1 MVAKLLAPC
10 KVLVASSTDKGYQ
23 KPLDE
28 AAAYFAALPCA
39 AEGRPYDVYRVKGW
53 VRGGTWYTYTNSLI
67 VNKSVII
74 PSYAKGYDKEAQQVY
89 AAALP
94 DHKIEMVPSDSP
106 IVAGGSIHCTT
117 KEIPRQ
123 PADKSAAL

>member
-1 MVAKLLAPC
+1 M
-10 KVLVASSTDKGYQ
+10 
-23 KPLDE
+23 
-28 AAAYFAALPCA
+28 
-39 AEGRPYDVYRVKGW
+39 
-53 VRGGTWYTYTNSLI
+53 RGGTWYTYTNSLI